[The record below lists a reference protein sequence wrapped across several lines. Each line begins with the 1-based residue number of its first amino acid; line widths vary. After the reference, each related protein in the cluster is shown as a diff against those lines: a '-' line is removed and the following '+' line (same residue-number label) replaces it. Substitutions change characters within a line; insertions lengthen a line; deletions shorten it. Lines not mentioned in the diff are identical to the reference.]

1 VFVSRR
7 SRYPPSKGASPL
19 SATALRP
26 FRLVCRNRRQFGSRA
41 AMNVSRRPFCVQTAC
56 RRSDQD
62 PGSAG
67 ADLWRRRG
75 VALFDSR
82 YGRVPPVVSRRF
94 RKNWVRT
101 PVDKSLAR
109 RSRWGHGGRSR
120 RCSDFWGDGPCSRQ
134 CKRASIAARAST
146 VAAFHSALFKAL
158 FAASRSRRIFSRGA
172 ASLINRSSVEG
183 GYSSGH
189 LANARRITVTVSNP
203 FAWPTPLQLSLQD
216 PIFGSQVFR
225 CAKAIPGPGSR

>member
-1 VFVSRR
+1 MVLCS
-7 SRYPPSKGASPL
+7 SHAGHDTHPPGALSPL

-94 RKNWVRT
+94 RKNWIRT
-101 PVDKSLAR
+101 PVDKSLRGALAGVTADGVAGVPISGAMVPAVANAR
-109 RSRWGHGGRSR
+109 EPRSPLGLARLQPSIR
-120 RCSDFWGDGPCSRQ
+120 RCSRPCSLLRG
-134 CKRASIAARAST
+134 RDGYSPAARR
-146 VAAFHSALFKAL
+146 H
-158 FAASRSRRIFSRGA
+158 
-172 ASLINRSSVEG
+172 
-183 GYSSGH
+183 
-189 LANARRITVTVSNP
+189 
-203 FAWPTPLQLSLQD
+203 
-216 PIFGSQVFR
+216 
-225 CAKAIPGPGSR
+225 